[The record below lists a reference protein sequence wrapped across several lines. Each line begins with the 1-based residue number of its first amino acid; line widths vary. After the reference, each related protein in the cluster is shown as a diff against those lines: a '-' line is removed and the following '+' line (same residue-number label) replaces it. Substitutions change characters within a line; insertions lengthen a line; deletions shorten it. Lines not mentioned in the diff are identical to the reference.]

1 MKEAEKGTNPEAME
15 MLDRSAISYDS
26 IRHGPASVLQQYYA
40 SKIPG
45 RKALGARFLNLRKFW
60 VRDSYFC
67 PLRGMSGVLLLG
79 QFFGAWVPGF
89 LNLGNLLG
97 QESKN
102 PESCSRSFA
111 VDRTTSCTGTVW
123 VQSLF
128 VNMQLE
134 VRLWSR

>member
-1 MKEAEKGTNPEAME
+1 
-15 MLDRSAISYDS
+15 MLMVGRSGILRGILQQHWVAL
-26 IRHGPASVLQQYYA
+26 HGLLGGLQQYYA

-67 PLRGMSGVLLLG
+67 PLRGMLGVLLLG
-79 QFFGAWVPGF
+79 QFWGAWVPGF

-111 VDRTTSCTGTVW
+111 VRAALACMHVMFH
-123 VQSLF
+123 LK
-128 VNMQLE
+128 
-134 VRLWSR
+134 